1 MCYNRKCVAKKATQ
15 NIMKLRRIIVKTE
28 LRILLLLTIFTF
40 GFCFNPKTEATNVDV
55 DLNCYFNSNEA
66 TEMYYVMENNTLTNE
81 ISIKGKNVIEFYD
94 KGYSIPK
101 KVEEKKED
109 IIIEDSAETVEEVI
123 EEPQPVVEQYYEPVN
138 VVQQPVI
145 QPPDPNLDTASAVVN
160 FALQF
165 VGNPY
170 VYGGNSLTNGIDCS
184 GFTHAVYSYFGIELP
199 RTAPAQGT
207 VGNAV
212 PLEAIQMGD
221 LVLYG
226 YNGYITHAALYIGN
240 GQVVHALNPS
250 QGIAVTSLYLEPI
263 ITVRRVL

>member
-1 MCYNRKCVAKKATQ
+1 M
-15 NIMKLRRIIVKTE
+15 KTE

-40 GFCFNPKTEATNVDV
+40 GFCFNPKTEATDV
-55 DLNCYFNSNEA
+55 DIYSNCYFTNDEA
-66 TEMYYVMENNTLTNE
+66 AEMYYVMENNTLTNE
-81 ISIKGKNVIEFYD
+81 ISIKGKNVIEFY
-94 KGYSIPK
+94 KEGYNIPEK
-101 KVEEKKED
+101 IEEKKEE
-109 IIIEDSAETVEEVI
+109 IIIEDSTETVEEVI
-123 EEPQPVVEQYYEPVN
+123 EQPQPVVEQYYEPV
-138 VVQQPVI
+138 VQVQPQVI
-145 QPPDPNLDTASAVVN
+145 QPPDPNLDTASALVS

-184 GFTHAVYSYFGIELP
+184 GFTQAVYSYFGVSLP

-207 VGNAV
+207 VGAAV
-212 PLEAIQMGD
+212 PLDAIQIGD

-240 GQVVHALNPS
+240 GQVVHALNPR
-250 QGIAVTSLYLEPI
+250 QGITVTTLTLEPI